1 MAQVVPSG
9 PQTCAKAPQ
18 TQFSMEMQAADFEP
32 KNRVICFTNP
42 NPPSS
47 LEIIIAIVGAINQ
60 DYPWHLCLFGGS
72 EISSLF
78 SKSIPQDSLCGQL
91 KETFN
96 RLQHHLC
103 CLNPMEPMARIH
115 QYKIHTKKTII

>member
-42 NPPSS
+42 NPPPS

-91 KETFN
+91 KETF
-96 RLQHHLC
+96 
-103 CLNPMEPMARIH
+103 
-115 QYKIHTKKTII
+115 